1 MPEPSVGRSFS
12 DPHTLFQ
19 CRCGWEG
26 HDDDV
31 ERWDVQRAN
40 DRVVRVC
47 PDCGEPVPEWGTI
60 RPIDAAARVARGP
73 LETSLV
79 DAGVLERRES

>member
-1 MPEPSVGRSFS
+1 MTRPYVDRGGGS
-12 DPHTLFQ
+12 PHVRFR

-47 PDCGEPVPEWGTI
+47 PDCDEPVPEWGTI
-60 RPIDAAARVARGP
+60 RPIDAAAGVARGP

>member
-1 MPEPSVGRSFS
+1 MSEPSVGRSFS
-12 DPHTLFQ
+12 EPHTRLR

-31 ERWDVQRAN
+31 ERWDVQRDS
-40 DRVVRVC
+40 DRVVRCC
-47 PDCGEPVPEWGTI
+47 PACDDPVPEWGAI
-60 RPIDAAARVARGP
+60 RPIDAAAGIARGP

-79 DAGVLERRES
+79 EAGVVDG